1 MKQLSF
7 LDRYLTL
14 WIGLAMVGGIALGY
28 TWPSF
33 GTQMQALS
41 WRGTNLPLAVGL
53 ILMMTPPL
61 AKVDYSQLPALLR
74 DRRTLGLSLV
84 LNWVIGP
91 VLMFALAVFFL
102 GDEPHLMTGL
112 ILIGLARCIAMV
124 LVWNDLADGSREYA
138 AALVALNSLFQVFAY
153 SALAWFFI
161 TYLAPKVGAEGM
173 VIQVSMRQVAESV
186 LLYLGVPFALGYS
199 LRKLLVNSRDL
210 DWYSSVFMPR
220 FSKLTLI
227 SLLFTIV
234 LMFGLK
240 GEQLIQ
246 LPGLVL
252 KVAVP
257 MLVYFLL
264 MFLLG
269 LYISKRMNRPYD
281 QAAAV
286 AFTAAGNN
294 FELAIAVAIGVFGLN
309 SPEAFVGVIGPLV
322 EVPAL
327 LVLVRVCYALKN
339 RWFS

>member
-14 WIGLAMVGGIALGY
+14 WIGLAMVVGIGLGY
-28 TWPSF
+28 LWPSF
-33 GTQMQALS
+33 GTQMEALS
-41 WRGTNLPLAVGL
+41 WRGTNLPLALGL

-61 AKVDYSQLPALLR
+61 ANVDYSQLPALMR
-74 DRRTLGLSLV
+74 DRKTLGLSLV

-91 VLMFALAVFFL
+91 VLMFALAVVFL

-161 TYLAPKVGAEGM
+161 TYLAPKVGAQGA
-173 VIQVSMRQVAESV
+173 VVQVSMRQVAESV
-186 LLYLGVPFALGYS
+186 LLYLGIPFALGYS
-199 LRKLLVNSRDL
+199 LRKIFIKTRGL
-210 DWYSSVFMPR
+210 DWFSSSFMPR

-240 GEQLIQ
+240 GEQLVQ
-246 LPGLVL
+246 LSGLVL
-252 KVAVP
+252 KVALP

-269 LYISKRMNRPYD
+269 LFMSKRLNRPYD

-327 LVLVRVCYALKN
+327 LALVRVSYALKN
-339 RWFS
+339 RWFA